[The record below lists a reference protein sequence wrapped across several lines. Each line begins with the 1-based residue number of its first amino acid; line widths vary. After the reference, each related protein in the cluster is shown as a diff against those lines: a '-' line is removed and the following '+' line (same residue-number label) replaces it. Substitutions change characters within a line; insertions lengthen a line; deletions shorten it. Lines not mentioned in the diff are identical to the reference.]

1 MRQLRVNIFA
11 GLVLVFTMLSNAYG
25 ITVYNESTN
34 GDFSGSG
41 LSPTSIPTLVE
52 GVNQIIGTTGS
63 GDRDYFTV
71 TVPGNLRVTLL
82 IEGAGTQSGPP
93 NFLGFLGLQSGPQVT
108 LPTNTTTAA
117 GLLGW
122 VHYSP
127 TATDIN
133 ILPALASAG
142 NGASGFNIPL
152 GPGTYSFWLQDTTA
166 GTFNYSFSLV
176 LSVPEPAAGVLVIAG
191 LLMFYAFRRRPFRS
205 WFSRQVVVQ

>member
-11 GLVLVFTMLSNAYG
+11 GLVLVFAMLSNAYG
-25 ITVYNESTN
+25 VTVFNDAVN
-34 GDFSGSG
+34 DFSGSG
-41 LSPTSIPTLVE
+41 LSPTQIGTLVE

-142 NGASGFNIPL
+142 NGAIGFNIPL

-166 GTFNYSFSLV
+166 GTFNYTFSLI
-176 LSVPEPAAGVLVIAG
+176 LSVPEPAASVLTMAG
-191 LLMFYAFRRRPFRS
+191 FLVLWGFYRRRVE
-205 WFSRQVVVQ
+205 WFS